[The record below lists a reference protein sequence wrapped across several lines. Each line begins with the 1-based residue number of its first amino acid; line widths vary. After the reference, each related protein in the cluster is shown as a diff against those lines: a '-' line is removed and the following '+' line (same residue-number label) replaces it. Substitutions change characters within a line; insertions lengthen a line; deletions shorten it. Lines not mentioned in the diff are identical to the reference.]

1 MSYLTKK
8 LEYNKIILRTEDAI
22 SNTEKTTFTY
32 RGFNSIS
39 ITKPS
44 YLKIDAVSANI
55 TTDSV
60 WTFKLDNVK
69 YNVANYYNS
78 DKNATPTIL
87 TRCFNGKSSM
97 VLDNIALEIVPQDIT
112 EIILII
118 TDEAGNGIDTAKMN
132 IEMSIEEINA
142 EKYQ

>member
-1 MSYLTKK
+1 MSYLYNKK
-8 LEYNKIILRTEDAI
+8 DYKKIILRTEDAI
-22 SNTEKTTFTY
+22 TNTDKTTFTY

-55 TTDSV
+55 ITNEV

-69 YNVANYYNS
+69 FNNGNYYNS
-78 DKNATPTIL
+78 DNNSVPTIL

-97 VLDNIALEIVPQDIT
+97 MIDNVALEIVPQDIT
-112 EIILII
+112 EFVLMI
-118 TDEAGNGIDTAKMN
+118 TDEAGNGINTAKMN
-132 IEMSIEEINA
+132 IEMCIEEIDDN
-142 EKYQ
+142 

>member
-1 MSYLTKK
+1 MSYLAKK
-8 LEYNKIILRTEDAI
+8 LEYNKIILRTEDGIA
-22 SNTEKTTFTY
+22 NTEKTTFTY

-55 TTDSV
+55 TSDSV

-69 YNVANYYNS
+69 YNVANYFNI
-78 DKNATPTIL
+78 DKNAIPSIL
-87 TRCFNGKSSM
+87 CRCFNGKSSM
-97 VLDNIALEIVPQDIT
+97 MLDNVVLEIVPQDIT
-112 EIILII
+112 ELILII
-118 TDEAGNGIDTAKMN
+118 TDESGNGINTAKMN
-132 IEMSIEEINA
+132 IEMCIEEINA

>member
-8 LEYNKIILRTEDAI
+8 LEYNKIILRTEDGIA
-22 SNTEKTTFTY
+22 NPEKTTFTY

>member
-1 MSYLTKK
+1 MSYLEKK
-8 LEYNKIILRTEDAI
+8 LEYKKIILRTEDAI
-22 SNTEKTTFTY
+22 TNTDKTTFTY

-55 TTDSV
+55 TTNSV
-60 WTFKLDNVK
+60 WTFKLENVK
-69 YNVANYYNS
+69 YNNSNYYNS
-78 DKNATPTIL
+78 DKNSIPTIL

-97 VLDNIALEIVPQDIT
+97 MVDNIALEIVPQDIT

-118 TDEAGNGIDTAKMN
+118 TDESGNGINTAKMN
-132 IEMSIEEINA
+132 IEMTIEEI
-142 EKYQ
+142 ES

>member
-1 MSYLTKK
+1 MSYLEKK
-8 LEYNKIILRTEDAI
+8 LEYKKIILRTEDAI
-22 SNTEKTTFTY
+22 TNTDKTTFTY

-55 TTDSV
+55 TTNSV
-60 WTFKLDNVK
+60 WTFKLENVK
-69 YNVANYYNS
+69 YNNSNYYNS
-78 DKNATPTIL
+78 DKNSIPTIL

-97 VLDNIALEIVPQDIT
+97 MVDNIALEIVPQDIT

-118 TDEAGNGIDTAKMN
+118 TDESGNGINTTKMN
-132 IEMSIEEINA
+132 IEMTIEEI
-142 EKYQ
+142 ES

>member
-1 MSYLTKK
+1 MSYLEKK
-8 LEYNKIILRTEDAI
+8 LEYKKIILRTEDAI
-22 SNTEKTTFTY
+22 TNTEKTNFTY
-32 RGFNSIS
+32 RNFNSIS

-55 TTDSV
+55 ITNEV

-69 YNVANYYNS
+69 YNNSNYYNS
-78 DKNATPTIL
+78 DQNAIPTIL

-97 VLDNIALEIVPQDIT
+97 MVDNIALEIVPQDIT

-118 TDEAGNGIDTAKMN
+118 TDESGNGINTAKMN
-132 IEMSIEEINA
+132 IEMTIEEI
-142 EKYQ
+142 ES

>member
-1 MSYLTKK
+1 MSYLYNKK
-8 LEYNKIILRTEDAI
+8 DYKKIILRTEDAI
-22 SNTEKTTFTY
+22 TNTDKTTFTY

-55 TTDSV
+55 ITNEV

-69 YNVANYYNS
+69 FNNGNYYNS
-78 DKNATPTIL
+78 DNNSVPTIL

-97 VLDNIALEIVPQDIT
+97 MIDNFALEIVPQDIT
-112 EIILII
+112 EFVLMI
-118 TDEAGNGIDTAKMN
+118 TDEDGNGISTAKMN
-132 IEMSIEEINA
+132 IEMCIEEIDDN
-142 EKYQ
+142 